1 MNDTMSTR
9 RRSLPA
15 YLRDHWR
22 LLVAAIPFT
31 VSVAYIVFGGRRAGD
46 LKYAA
51 AQACVGVTVM
61 IGLQAVAM
69 RRQRPQPVVIGTTTQ
84 LRRMVPAD
92 LPAFRAT
99 LEPDVIAENR
109 MSDSY
114 IAEME
119 HVIRARTAQLFLAIC
134 PRGTRR
140 IAGII
145 SVGSAHEGAALQIGV
160 WVRTAERG
168 KGYTTDALRAITAL
182 LGKLDLGAVTA
193 TTGVY
198 NAAMRAALLRA
209 GFQEQEHFVHRFDNG
224 DEVDAIRYACDLP
237 TKSEQGEPE
246 HDDQRPTAAP

>member
-1 MNDTMSTR
+1 MNAAMSPGRTR
-9 RRSLPA
+9 LREAVRSQ
-15 YLRDHWR
+15 WR
-22 LLVAAIPFT
+22 WLVAAVPFT

-51 AQACVGVTVM
+51 AQACVGVTAVLA
-61 IGLQAVAM
+61 IQAIAM
-69 RRQRPQPVVIGTTTQ
+69 RRQRPKPVAIGTTTQ

-145 SVGSAHEGAALQIGV
+145 SVGRAHEGAALQIGV
-160 WVRTAERG
+160 WVRSAERG
-168 KGYTTDALRAITAL
+168 KGYTTDALRALTAL
-182 LGKLDLGAVTA
+182 LDTLDLGAVTA

-198 NAAMRAALLRA
+198 NAPMRAALLRA
-209 GFQEQEHFVHRFDNG
+209 GFEEREHVVHRFENG
-224 DEVDAIRYACDLP
+224 DEVDAVRYEYELS
-237 TKSEQGEPE
+237 TKSEQGEPAN
-246 HDDQRPTAAP
+246 DDQRPTAAP